1 MIKKKTLKIET
12 VHECNSCLGNKTLHP
27 LATAIDLSKAD
38 CPECSFRFGFYTVL
52 LTEGG
57 CEDTSYGRKY
67 DDYSGATMIFLPPG
81 RAILADGNKPFPPAG
96 RLLAFHPN
104 LILGTTLGM
113 NIHNYTFFSYFPD
126 EALHLSLREKA
137 KALEC
142 IDNITGELRH
152 GIDRHSK
159 ILISRHIE
167 LLLDYCSR
175 FYERQFITRNERNKQ
190 ILEQTDR
197 LLDEYIRTGKPN
209 GRLSPSAEY
218 CSRLLHLSPQYFNDL
233 LKFETGK
240 KIHEYFQLKQVE
252 TAGKMLLS
260 KENDVSLIAEKLGF
274 PDVQHF
280 SRLFRKITG
289 ATPEE
294 YRITRN

>member
-104 LILGTTLGM
+104 LILGTTL
-113 NIHNYTFFSYFPD
+113 
-126 EALHLSLREKA
+126 
-137 KALEC
+137 
-142 IDNITGELRH
+142 
-152 GIDRHSK
+152 
-159 ILISRHIE
+159 
-167 LLLDYCSR
+167 
-175 FYERQFITRNERNKQ
+175 
-190 ILEQTDR
+190 
-197 LLDEYIRTGKPN
+197 
-209 GRLSPSAEY
+209 
-218 CSRLLHLSPQYFNDL
+218 
-233 LKFETGK
+233 
-240 KIHEYFQLKQVE
+240 
-252 TAGKMLLS
+252 
-260 KENDVSLIAEKLGF
+260 
-274 PDVQHF
+274 
-280 SRLFRKITG
+280 
-289 ATPEE
+289 
-294 YRITRN
+294 